1 MRLGLSAKDPLG
13 DCKPAG
19 LPFGAIFGGCIGR
32 GERTNFADTPSVQRA
47 VWRSSQEDEEGA
59 RAALA
64 CMPGRSVEIL
74 RVGIYFDLFV

>member
-32 GERTNFADTPSVQRA
+32 GERT
-47 VWRSSQEDEEGA
+47 
-59 RAALA
+59 
-64 CMPGRSVEIL
+64 L
-74 RVGIYFDLFV
+74 RD